1 MNCWLRT
8 LILGIN
14 IARDNNVVGISWR
27 YSMYSKLADV
37 RVLSHGLIDKCLG
50 KRSIDM
56 DIRRGAPEAV
66 SALVVAAVRPK
77 EFTHKNM

>member
-1 MNCWLRT
+1 
-8 LILGIN
+8 
-14 IARDNNVVGISWR
+14 
-27 YSMYSKLADV
+27 MYSKLADV